1 MVSVCAGLYR
11 NQMKENRTQHMAT
24 CEVLLILFAVKPA
37 GPEPKSQ
44 RRKIRNVSPQ
54 VLDRQPEVL
63 ASGPMLGMSLQQ
75 NGNMSTGTPKGKLL
89 RNPINVILRSPSALY
104 HARIHLAQ
112 FRNQAAELQRT

>member
-11 NQMKENRTQHMAT
+11 NPMKENRTQHMAT
-24 CEVLLILFAVKPA
+24 CEVLLLLFAVKPA

-44 RRKIRNVSPQ
+44 CRKIRNVSPQ

-75 NGNMSTGTPKGKLL
+75 NGNISTGTPKG
-89 RNPINVILRSPSALY
+89 N
-104 HARIHLAQ
+104 
-112 FRNQAAELQRT
+112 F